1 MVLLTLVLLA
11 PLFSGLPTAVLAA
24 IIIEAVVMGMMDVAA
39 LRRLARVQ
47 RFDFWIAIV
56 ALVSTVLV
64 GVLAGVLVGIGLSL
78 LWLISVTTRP
88 SLPLM
93 VRERGTQVFRELGEH
108 ADDEPEPD
116 IAVIR
121 IDGGLFFAT
130 ADALEDRVREVSE
143 TNPGLSAIV
152 IDCGAITIVDAQGA
166 ATLHEILA
174 LAQDHGVTVRL
185 ARVKPSVRAT
195 LARDGVVDRLGAD
208 RLHGSVH
215 RAVEAHRAQARG
227 RRAASRRR

>member
-1 MVLLTLVLLA
+1 M
-11 PLFSGLPTAVLAA
+11 
-24 IIIEAVVMGMMDVAA
+24 
-39 LRRLARVQ
+39 
-47 RFDFWIAIV
+47 
-56 ALVSTVLV
+56 LV

-108 ADDEPEPD
+108 ADDEAEPD

-143 TNPGLSAIV
+143 ANPGLSAIV

-174 LAQDHGVTVRL
+174 LAQDHDLTVRL

-195 LARDGVVDRLGAD
+195 LARDGVVDRLGAGPAARQRAPRRRGPPGARRRVGLVPGEDLRLGLGVLDVVEVPVAVQLAQPLQAGGHVD
-208 RLHGSVH
+208 RGLRGP
-215 RAVEAHRAQARG
+215 RTTRWPARG
-227 RRAASRRR
+227 GSAGTSRCRPWRR

>member
-1 MVLLTLVLLA
+1 MIGFSQTAGDARTFAARHRYRVDIDQESFAQGAGQRGRRPAPGDARLDEPVRELAERPRRARARLASLTSGAMVLLTLVLLA

-93 VRERGTQVFRELGEH
+93 VRERGRRCSG
-108 ADDEPEPD
+108 
-116 IAVIR
+116 
-121 IDGGLFFAT
+121 
-130 ADALEDRVREVSE
+130 S
-143 TNPGLSAIV
+143 SAS
-152 IDCGAITIVDAQGA
+152 TR
-166 ATLHEILA
+166 T
-174 LAQDHGVTVRL
+174 T
-185 ARVKPSVRAT
+185 
-195 LARDGVVDRLGAD
+195 
-208 RLHGSVH
+208 
-215 RAVEAHRAQARG
+215 
-227 RRAASRRR
+227 RRSPTSR